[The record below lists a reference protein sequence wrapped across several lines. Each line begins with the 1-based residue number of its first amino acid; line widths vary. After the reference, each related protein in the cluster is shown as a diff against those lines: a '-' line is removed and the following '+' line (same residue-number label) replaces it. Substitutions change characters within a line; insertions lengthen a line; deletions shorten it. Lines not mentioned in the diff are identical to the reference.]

1 MKRSLVGLVLSFFC
15 LGAIAQAD
23 GRKNIES
30 LCGCYEVKFKY
41 AETFSPDPDYKYRE
55 RDDMSEGL
63 ELIVP
68 VEISDKKIIL
78 QHLLLIS
85 DSMIIKHWR
94 EDWTYEEP
102 ELWTYSGNMTWSRL
116 VDDQQRAK
124 GKWTQSVWEVSDA
137 PRYQGAGEWVN
148 LDGRTFW
155 QNTSDA
161 PLPRR
166 EYTIRKDYNVLKRT
180 NRISLTKEG
189 WVHEQDNQKIIRAEG
204 TDKLL
209 VEEKGWNTYVRTQAS
224 KCAAAQVFW
233 DEHKDFWV
241 KVRTGWKE
249 IMADKTSLKIKTTV
263 DGRPLYMHL
272 DDLEKQLAK
281 ASSKQSLNTDDAK
294 KIIDL
299 LTKFVEAR

>member
-1 MKRSLVGLVLSFFC
+1 MKRSLLLSVAILVIGSIGLSQ
-15 LGAIAQAD
+15 QA
-23 GRKNIES
+23 KEKENIEK
-30 LCGCYEVKFKY
+30 LCGCFEVKFKY
-41 AETFSPDPDYKYRE
+41 AETFSPDPDYKYHE

-68 VEISDKKIIL
+68 IENSDNKIVL
-78 QHLLLIS
+78 QHLLIIT

-94 EDWTYEEP
+94 EDWTYENP
-102 ELWTYSGNMTWSRL
+102 EVWTYSGDRRWSK
-116 VDDQQRAK
+116 VPVTPAEVK

-166 EYTIRKDYNVLKRT
+166 EYTVRNDYNVLQRT
-180 NRISLTKEG
+180 NRIMLTHEG
-189 WVHEQDNQKIIRAEG
+189 WLHEQDNKKIIRENG

-209 VEEKGWNTYVRTQAS
+209 VEEKGYNTYVRTDDR
-224 KCAAAQVFW
+224 KCEAAKAFW
-233 DEHKDFWV
+233 AKHERFWV
-241 KVRTGWKE
+241 NVREAWTEKMKGRQ
-249 IMADKTSLKIKTTV
+249 SIKLLNTV

-272 DDLEKQLAK
+272 DALEKELAK
-281 ASSKQSLNTDDAK
+281 SSGKQSDDTK
-294 KIIDL
+294 KIGEL
-299 LTKFVEAR
+299 LDKFIEKG

>member
-1 MKRSLVGLVLSFFC
+1 
-15 LGAIAQAD
+15 
-23 GRKNIES
+23 
-30 LCGCYEVKFKY
+30 
-41 AETFSPDPDYKYRE
+41 
-55 RDDMSEGL
+55 
-63 ELIVP
+63 
-68 VEISDKKIIL
+68 
-78 QHLLLIS
+78 
-85 DSMIIKHWR
+85 MIIKHWR

-102 ELWTYSGNMTWSRL
+102 ELWAYSGNMSWSRL
-116 VDDQQRAK
+116 PDDQQRAK

-137 PRYQGAGEWVN
+137 PRYQGVGEWIN

-180 NRISLTKEG
+180 NRISLTDEG
-189 WVHEQDNQKIIRAEG
+189 WIHEQDNQKIIRAEG
-204 TDKLL
+204 MDKLL

-241 KVRTGWKE
+241 KVRTAWKDV
-249 IMADKTSLKIKTTV
+249 MNNKTSLKVKTTV

-281 ASSKQSLNTDDAK
+281 TSSKQSFSPDDAK
-294 KIIDL
+294 KIVDVL
-299 LTKFVEAR
+299 KKFVEPN